1 MVQYSVCRKDLG
13 KVKGK
18 ILKDFSCSV
27 SYEEFIKSTKFKN
40 IKTFAFVLAL
50 ISMFIGLILPLIV
63 GFFTSLKDFGTDVFQ
78 VNVISN
84 SVMAIVFCLPLSLA
98 FIIGALPLYK
108 KIVSATLSHYGY
120 KISPKVLKRQ
130 IA

>member
-1 MVQYSVCRKDLG
+1 
-13 KVKGK
+13 
-18 ILKDFSCSV
+18 
-27 SYEEFIKSTKFKN
+27 
-40 IKTFAFVLAL
+40 
-50 ISMFIGLILPLIV
+50 MFIGLLLPLIV
-63 GFFTSLKDFGTDVFQ
+63 GFFTSLKDFRTDVFQ